1 MTIDI
6 NSKTSLTLL
15 KEQLKESLQLD
26 LDEFALE
33 ITQANEYVS
42 KFVGINLNSLFQP
55 IYDLHN
61 GDLFGYEA
69 ILKASLSDIQEA
81 TPEFAYSYAKAAG
94 KLVKFDRISRT
105 LHVLNYNR
113 IFKEKGLLF
122 LTVHPDLLISVNQHG
137 KVFERILHEYS
148 LPTERV
154 VIQIK
159 DYSSSEQSEI
169 LVSYESQ
176 LAAAIENYQ
185 DRGYK
190 IAIDY
195 FGNQHS
201 LVSRLWKLSPD
212 YIKFDPSLIQLAEY
226 QPKIEKTIINLT
238 RLIKDLDIFPIITGV
253 NTKAQL
259 DMVVGADV
267 SLIQGDYFG
276 SAMAASNLQSSDII
290 QNRWIDTAAA

>member
-1 MTIDI
+1 MTNDTY
-6 NSKTSLTLL
+6 SKTSLTLL

-33 ITQANEYVS
+33 INKANEYVS
-42 KFVGINLNSLFQP
+42 KFVGVNLNSLFQP

-69 ILKASLSDIQEA
+69 ILKASMADIQEA

-94 KLVKFDRISRT
+94 KLVKFDRICRT

-148 LPTERV
+148 IPTDRV

-159 DYSSSEQSEI
+159 DYSASEQTEN

-185 DRGYK
+185 ERGYK
-190 IAIDY
+190 IAIDF

-201 LVSRLWKLSPD
+201 LVNRLWKLSPD
-212 YIKFDPSLIQLAEY
+212 YIKFDPSLIQQAEH
-226 QPKIEKTIINLT
+226 QPKIEKSILNLT
-238 RLIKDLDIFPIITGV
+238 RLIKDIDILPIITGV
-253 NTKAQL
+253 NTKTQL
-259 DMVVGADV
+259 DIVVSAGA
-267 SLIQGDYFG
+267 SLIQGNYFG
-276 SAMAASNLQSSDII
+276 GAVAASDLQASDII
-290 QNRWIDTAAA
+290 QNRWIDSAAA